1 MNCRSKEEI
10 MELYPFY
17 VEVTYGYYDKS
28 KYIQKQEAVIIPAN
42 SFSQAVS
49 KIEDNYGEE
58 LVGIGC
64 IECLSDCEDIVLDI
78 ESGRAFLCNYHHH
91 NDPAPVQEILPIEEV
106 PKTIEWDVRT
116 PFPKDAP
123 AGTVIYAI
131 QNLEDVA
138 P

>member
-1 MNCRSKEEI
+1 

-17 VEVTYGYYDKS
+17 IEVTYGYYENNAN
-28 KYIQKQEAVIIPAN
+28 YIQKQEAVIIPAD
-42 SFSQAVS
+42 SFAQAVG
-49 KIEDNYGEE
+49 KVEENYGEE

-64 IECLSDCEDIVLDI
+64 VECLSDCEDVVLDI
-78 ESGRAFLCNYHHH
+78 ESGRAFLRNYHKH
-91 NDPAPVQEILPIEEV
+91 NDPVPVKEVLPIKEV
-106 PKTIEWDVRT
+106 PKIIEWDVRT

>member
-1 MNCRSKEEI
+1 

-17 VEVTYGYYDKS
+17 IEVTYGYYENNAN
-28 KYIQKQEAVIIPAN
+28 YIEKQEAVIIPAN

-49 KIEDNYGEE
+49 KVEDNYGEE
-58 LVGIGC
+58 LVGFGC
-64 IECLSDCEDIVLDI
+64 VECLSDCEDVVLDI
-78 ESGRAFLCNYHHH
+78 ESGRAFLRNYHKH
-91 NDPAPVQEILPIEEV
+91 NDPAPVKEILPIEEIS
-106 PKTIEWDVRT
+106 KTIKWDVRT
-116 PFPKDAP
+116 PFPKEAP

>member
-1 MNCRSKEEI
+1 

-17 VEVTYGYYDKS
+17 IEVTYGYYENNAN
-28 KYIQKQEAVIIPAN
+28 YIEKQEAVIIPAN
-42 SFSQAVS
+42 SFSQAVG
-49 KIEDNYGEE
+49 KVEEDYGEE
-58 LVGIGC
+58 LVSIGC
-64 IECLSDCEDIVLDI
+64 IECLNDCEDIVLDI

-91 NDPAPVQEILPIEEV
+91 NDPVPVKEALPIKET

>member
-1 MNCRSKEEI
+1 

-17 VEVTYGYYDKS
+17 IEVTYGYYENNAN
-28 KYIQKQEAVIIPAN
+28 YIQKQETIIIPAN
-42 SFSQAVS
+42 SFAQAVG
-49 KIEDNYGEE
+49 KIEENYGEE
-58 LVGIGC
+58 LVGFVC
-64 IECLSDCEDIVLDI
+64 IECLNDCEDIVLDI

-91 NDPAPVQEILPIEEV
+91 NDPAPVKEVLPLEEV

-116 PFPKDAP
+116 PFPKDTP
-123 AGTVIYAI
+123 AGTIIYAI